1 MREALDHPWVLGKAA
16 RFSHMDTTQRKLQ
29 EFNARRKLK
38 VRLAARPGSGS
49 GLRTRIQLADS
60 EPPQLPSSFKFACR
74 GKTAFGRGRRLPPTG
89 VAHRLRVFCLC
100 QQAAMKAVVATSRM
114 HEGSKRRTDSCEIP
128 GSGNSRQ
135 GSIQQDPTPEPVGSA
150 PSARETAPEDE
161 RVHQKDGSS
170 SNDQSPANS
179 SPPLGPKP
187 AGSKV
192 PAAGPGPTR
201 PPLRADGLQ
210 PASIAPKPTQT
221 QTHPPEKSFSVV
233 DPSSK
238 IETMSLLA
246 RPPSPDGLSNG
257 LASGPEAARK
267 TPH

>member
-1 MREALDHPWVLGKAA
+1 MVGASP
-16 RFSHMDTTQRKLQ
+16 
-29 EFNARRKLK
+29 
-38 VRLAARPGSGS
+38 
-49 GLRTRIQLADS
+49 
-60 EPPQLPSSFKFACR
+60 
-74 GKTAFGRGRRLPPTG
+74 PPTG
-89 VAHRLRVFCLC
+89 VAHRLRLSVCRLSVVCLC

-135 GSIQQDPTPEPVGSA
+135 SSIQQDPAPEPVGSA
-150 PSARETAPEDE
+150 PSAKETTPEDE
-161 RVHQKDGSS
+161 QVHQKDGSN

-179 SPPLGPKP
+179 SPPHGPKP
-187 AGSKV
+187 TSSKV

-201 PPLRADGLQ
+201 PPLRADGL
-210 PASIAPKPTQT
+210 PHASIVPKTTQT
-221 QTHPPEKSFSVV
+221 QTHLADKSFSVV

-257 LASGPEAARK
+257 LVSGPEAASK
-267 TPH
+267 TAHGQ